1 MKPQDLRRYA
11 KIVSDIIDSTQ
22 SNGEDLNAD
31 YEVLRK
37 SIDDKTVSDLGSDR
51 LTQIKTHFQS
61 GTDKYQ
67 DNVNKL
73 EQAPVPVKILG
84 KHKILVRAYADYA
97 NACQD
102 MTDSLN
108 PEDAS
113 IDAKKFNRSEKT
125 RKITLQKFL
134 TLRQELWEC
143 YKKCENLVWDNS
155 ECKPA
160 GSKFLFWGFDGCWFT
175 CRFMIRGTVLK
186 KCANQSG

>member
-1 MKPQDLRRYA
+1 LKPQDLRRYA

-97 NACQD
+97 DACQD

-113 IDAKKFNRSEKT
+113 IDAEKFNRSEKDQENHIAKVSDVTT
-125 RKITLQKFL
+125 RIMGML
-134 TLRQELWEC
+134 
-143 YKKCENLVWDNS
+143 
-155 ECKPA
+155 
-160 GSKFLFWGFDGCWFT
+160 
-175 CRFMIRGTVLK
+175 
-186 KCANQSG
+186 

>member
-73 EQAPVPVKILG
+73 EQARYRLKYWVNIKYWSEPMRIMRM
-84 KHKILVRAYADYA
+84 HVR
-97 NACQD
+97 
-102 MTDSLN
+102 
-108 PEDAS
+108 
-113 IDAKKFNRSEKT
+113 I
-125 RKITLQKFL
+125 
-134 TLRQELWEC
+134 
-143 YKKCENLVWDNS
+143 
-155 ECKPA
+155 
-160 GSKFLFWGFDGCWFT
+160 
-175 CRFMIRGTVLK
+175 
-186 KCANQSG
+186 